1 MSSDELRSPLICPK
15 SWQQVRLKDVATK
28 IGSGATPTGGQAA
41 YQETRTNYALV
52 RSQNVFDRAFSEE
65 GLAFI
70 SDSQAQG
77 LRNAAL
83 QANDLLLN
91 ITGDGVTF
99 GRACLIPESVLPAC
113 VNQHVSII
121 RLNSSLAHPGYVLS
135 YLTHPTVKTYIEA
148 FNAGGSR
155 RAITKGHIESFV
167 LPLPPMQVQSEIA
180 KTLGALDDR
189 ITLLRET
196 NATLEAIAQALF
208 KSWFVDFDPVRA
220 KQEGRAPEGMSDAT
234 AALFPNSF
242 EESELG
248 LVPKGWRVG
257 SLADLAALNSES
269 WTAKKHPDTVAY
281 IDLANAKDNQIAEV
295 TIYAFDEAPSRA
307 RRVLRGGDTI
317 VGTVR
322 PGNRSFAFIHQA
334 ASNLTAS
341 TGFAVLRPR
350 EIENTEFVYLAA
362 TQDSSIEHLT
372 HVADGG
378 AYPAVRPEVVA
389 GIKCVLPSGAIMQAF
404 HDVTAPLLASVAAN
418 QQQAQTL
425 ATLRDTLL
433 PRLISGQLRLPEAEA
448 LIAEST

>member
-1 MSSDELRSPLICPK
+1 MSSEWNTVPLG
-15 SWQQVRLKDVATK
+15 DVASFKTGK
-28 IGSGATPTGGQAA
+28 LDSNAAEQGGKYPFFTCSPNTLAINSFAFDAEAVILAGNNANGVFSCKHYSGKFNA
-41 YQETRTNYALV
+41 YQRTYVIEPLSKSIASCRYLFFVISHQVNHLKELSVGSATKFLTKTILNNLPVALP
-52 RSQNVFDRAFSEE
+52 RLEE
-65 GLAFI
+65 
-70 SDSQAQG
+70 QE
-77 LRNAAL
+77 R
-83 QANDLLLN
+83 
-91 ITGDGVTF
+91 
-99 GRACLIPESVLPAC
+99 
-113 VNQHVSII
+113 
-121 RLNSSLAHPGYVLS
+121 
-135 YLTHPTVKTYIEA
+135 
-148 FNAGGSR
+148 
-155 RAITKGHIESFV
+155 
-167 LPLPPMQVQSEIA
+167 IA
-180 KTLGALDDR
+180 ELLGALDDR

-234 AALFPNSF
+234 AALFPDGF

-448 LIAEST
+448 LIEEATA

>member
-1 MSSDELRSPLICPK
+1 MSSEEKPLPLPLFADSVTTSWTWKRLDAIADVYDCPH
-15 SWQQVRLKDVATK
+15 S
-28 IGSGATPTGGQAA
+28 TPKLVDDLAA
-41 YQETRTNYALV
+41 PFVV
-52 RSQNVFDRAFSEE
+52 RSQDVRSGTFLLKDAAHVSSETYAERIKRVEPRYGDLVYSREGTYFGIAAEVPEGIKVCLGQRMVLIRPDSSRIDHRFLRYWLNSPQVFGHIHGFRDGTVAERLNLPVIR
-65 GLAFI
+65 GLAI
-70 SDSQAQG
+70 
-77 LRNAAL
+77 
-83 QANDLLLN
+83 
-91 ITGDGVTF
+91 
-99 GRACLIPESVLPAC
+99 
-113 VNQHVSII
+113 
-121 RLNSSLAHPGYVLS
+121 
-135 YLTHPTVKTYIEA
+135 A
-148 FNAGGSR
+148 FPSHSEQ
-155 RAITKGHIESFV
+155 RAIAESLSV
-167 LPLPPMQVQSEIA
+167 
-180 KTLGALDDR
+180 LDDR

-208 KSWFVDFDPVRA
+208 KSWFVDFDPVLA

-234 AALFPNSF
+234 AALFPDSF

-448 LIAEST
+448 LIEEAT